1 MDARRMGVLGL
12 AFAVAAGA
20 LLLGPVGGSIAEA
33 QQLRLKFGHFAE
45 EAHPGNLAAKKF
57 AAAVEERT
65 KGQIKFDIYPA
76 NTLGAPPEVTE
87 QVKLGVTDMSLPTSG
102 QLDKWIKA
110 FGAVML
116 PFAYDDYDHAHRVM
130 DGPSFQWFSQMAEKE
145 GFILL
150 STWEYGF
157 RQITNNKRAIQLPGD
172 VKGLKLRVPP
182 EIQIQSAFEAMGAVT
197 TVIAFPEVYMALAQ
211 GVADGQDNPIPVIY
225 FNKFYEVQK
234 HLAITRHIYNSMIHV
249 VSAKTWAKL
258 SPEQKTI
265 FKEESQK
272 AGAYMRQLIVSQ
284 EEDLIGKMEKAGVQV
299 TRPNPT
305 AFRAAMAPAYDRIAK
320 YAGEENVK
328 KFREFIEAA
337 RKK

>member
-1 MDARRMGVLGL
+1 MKL
-12 AFAVAAGA
+12 A
-20 LLLGPVGGSIAEA
+20 
-33 QQLRLKFGHFAE
+33 HFADE
-45 EAHPGNLAAKKF
+45 GHPGHLAAKMF
-57 AAAVEERT
+57 VEAVDKRT
-65 KGQIKFDIYPA
+65 NGQIKIDIFPN

-87 QVKLGVTDMSLPTSG
+87 QVKVGATDISLPTSG

-110 FGAVML
+110 YGAVML

-157 RQITNNKRAIQLPGD
+157 RQITNNKRAINSPAD

-225 FNKFYEVQK
+225 FMKFYEVQK
-234 HLAITRHIYNSMIHV
+234 HLAITRHIYNSMIHT

-258 SPEQKTI
+258 TPGQKTI
-265 FKEESQK
+265 FQEESKK
-272 AGAYMRQLIVSQ
+272 AGALMRQQIMSQ
-284 EEDLIGKMEKAGVQV
+284 EEDLIGKMQQAGVQV
-299 TRPNPT
+299 TRPSS
-305 AFRAAMAPAYDRIAK
+305 ASFRAAMAPAYDKIAK

-328 KFREFIEAA
+328 KFQEYIEAA